1 MDTREYFDMLS
12 ENFQR
17 AYSVATEARSKG
29 YDPEPEVEIRPAP
42 DLAARVEGIMR
53 VDGLAD
59 IIRSKAGGR
68 SRQELAFEMVKE
80 VCTNERFAAP
90 TDKRLLL
97 AVRIALSV
105 LTEGILVAPTEGVQ
119 GVELHEN
126 PDGSDYAAVLY
137 AGPIRGAG
145 GTAAAL
151 SVAFADLARRLLG
164 VGAYKAQQSEIERY
178 LEEIQLY
185 NARVARLQYLPSEED
200 IRSILENCPVCID
213 GLPSE
218 QMEINI
224 HRNITRLDAQGK
236 PQQISNR
243 IRSGVCLVS
252 CEGIAQKA
260 KSVLKHTKNAGLDWS
275 WLNNVIKVEK
285 QVKAPSPTDN
295 PDKKEA
301 VFLQE
306 LVAGRPVFAY
316 PEHAGSFRLRYGR
329 SRLTGIAAK
338 GFNPATMHVLDDF
351 IAIGT
356 QLKVEKPGKGCIAM
370 PVDTIEGPFIKLET
384 GEAFRINTAADAA
397 KYKGSIAK
405 ILAVGDILVTYGD
418 FKKTN
423 TPLQPSSYVEE
434 YWYGQL
440 CAAGYEGRMPNVAS
454 FEQAYA
460 LSRDYKVPMHPLY
473 IYDYFDAGAPAMK
486 DLAETILEAKVLA
499 DSDSVFSL
507 KGIEIEGDD
516 VGRTRETLERICIP
530 HFDRGSSISIDG
542 SDAQSLLCTLGFSKP
557 DMTIDVNPSVLDR
570 YDAGK
575 DVLEMLNS
583 VAPFRIMRRSTRIGG
598 RMGRPEKA
606 RERLM
611 KPAPNVLFP
620 VGEYGGKER
629 SISKA
634 YTSESRKFDSQGVY
648 VELARLRCIKG
659 GEYIDTFYCPVHK
672 SRAEV
677 VYKCKSCGALC
688 AGKVCERCGG
698 DASASETKSI
708 ALVKEVDAAMASL
721 GMAGVPKLIKGVKG
735 LVNGNKVAEPL
746 EKGILRSVNNVYIF
760 KDGTARF
767 DATDAPITHF
777 YPSEI
782 GTPIEKLRALGY
794 TKDYRG
800 EELASPDQLVELRHQ
815 DVVMN
820 VRGAQYLL
828 RVAKF
833 VDMLLEKYYRMEPFY
848 RAESIDDLIGQCVVT
863 LSPHT
868 SAGVLGRIIGFTTA
882 NVGLAHPYTISARRR
897 NSDGDEDTTMLLLD
911 ALINFSRSYLPTT
924 VGGTMDAPL
933 ILSVNIMPEEV
944 DDEVHAMETVDGFG
958 LDFYEK
964 CAQYPA
970 PGEVSVEVVAN
981 RLGTERAFSG
991 LAFTHGSGPAAIED
1005 SPKKSSYTTLKTMQD
1020 KITVQFELMDR
1031 LSSVDRRDTA
1041 RRLILSHF
1049 IPDLMGNLHSYSRQT
1064 FRCVNCNAKYRRVPL
1079 IGKCTR
1085 CGGKLLL
1092 TISKGGI
1099 EKYLD
1104 TAIKLAERYDLETYI
1119 KQRVAL
1125 LKDEIETV
1133 FGSIGSAPEMPDKQ
1147 FNLSKFL

>member
-1 MDTREYFDMLS
+1 MDAQEYFDVLS
-12 ENFQR
+12 RDFQK
-17 AYSVATEARSKG
+17 AYAVAGEARRKG

-59 IIRSKAGGR
+59 IIRSKAGGK
-68 SRQELAFEMVKE
+68 SRQELSFEMVKE
-80 VCTNERFAAP
+80 ICTNERFAAQV
-90 TDKRLLL
+90 DRRLLL
-97 AVRIALSV
+97 AVRVGLSV

-126 PDGSDYAAVLY
+126 PDGSNYMAVLY

-151 SVAFADLARRLLG
+151 SVAFADYARKLLG
-164 VGAYKAQQSEIERY
+164 VGAYRAQQSEIERY

-185 NARVARLQYLPSEED
+185 NARVARLQYLPGEDD

-224 HRNITRLDAQGK
+224 HRNISRLDATGK

-243 IRSGVCLVS
+243 IRSGICLVT

-285 QVKAPSPTDN
+285 QVKTPADGE
-295 PDKKEA
+295 KKEA

-338 GFNPATMHVLDDF
+338 GFSPATMYVLDEF
-351 IAIGT
+351 IATGT

-370 PVDTIEGPFIKLET
+370 PVDTIEGPFIKLES
-384 GEAFRINTAADAA
+384 GEAFRINSVDEA
-397 KYKGSIAK
+397 KRYKDSIAK
-405 ILAVGDILVTYGD
+405 ILAVGDILITYGD

-423 TPLQPSSYVEE
+423 TPLQPTSYVEE
-434 YWYGQL
+434 YWYEQL
-440 CAAGYEGRMPNVAS
+440 LAAGYEGAMPKVES

-460 LSRDYKVPMHPLY
+460 LSKKHGVPMHPLY
-473 IYDYFDAGAPAMK
+473 IYDYADAGAAAMK
-486 DLAETILEAKVLA
+486 DLAETLLEAKVYA
-499 DSDSVFSL
+499 DADSVFSL
-507 KGIEIEGDD
+507 RSLVIEGED
-516 VGRTRETLERICIP
+516 VGNARSTLERICIP
-530 HFDRGSSISIDG
+530 HTDRGNSITVDG
-542 SDAQSLLCTLGFSKP
+542 SDAQSLLCTLGFVKD
-557 DMTIDVNPSVLDR
+557 DMTIEMDSAVLDK
-570 YDAGK
+570 YDAEG
-575 DVLEMLNS
+575 DVLEVLNS
-583 VAPFRIMRRSTRIGG
+583 TAPFRIARRSTHIGG

-620 VGEYGGKER
+620 IGEYGGKER
-629 SISKA
+629 NLSKA
-634 YTSESRKFDSQGVY
+634 YTNESRKFDSPGIY
-648 VELARLRCIKG
+648 VELARLRCVAG
-659 GEYIDTFYCPVHK
+659 GEYVGSFYCAAHK

-688 AGKVCERCGG
+688 ASKTCDRCGS
-698 DASASETKSI
+698 DALASETKAV
-708 ALVKEVDAAMASL
+708 ALTKEVDSAMARL

-760 KDGTARF
+760 KDGTSRF

-777 YPSEI
+777 YPSEVA
-782 GTPIEKLRALGY
+782 TSVERLRDLGY
-794 TKDYRG
+794 TKDYLGNELTSG
-800 EELASPDQLVELRHQ
+800 EQLVELRHQ
-815 DVVMN
+815 DVILN
-820 VRGAQYLL
+820 TRGAQYLL

-833 VDMLLEKYYRMEPFY
+833 VNMLLDKYYGMEPFY
-848 RAESIDDLIGQCVVT
+848 KTDGIDDLIGQQVVT

-868 SAGVLGRIIGFTTA
+868 SAGVLGRIIGFTEA
-882 NVGLAHPYTISARRR
+882 SVGLAHPYTISARRR
-897 NSDGDEDTTMLLLD
+897 NCDGDEDTTMLLLD

-933 ILSVNIMPEEV
+933 ILSVNIMPDEV
-944 DDEVHAMETVDGFG
+944 DDEVHAMETVDRYG
-958 LDFYEK
+958 LEFYEK
-964 CAQYPA
+964 SMQYVA
-970 PGEVSVEVVAN
+970 PGEVKVGVVAD
-981 RLGTERAFSG
+981 RLGSNRS
-991 LAFTHGSGPAAIED
+991 LQDLNFTHVSGPRAVTDA
-1005 SPKKSSYTTLKTMQD
+1005 PRRSSYTTLKTMQD
-1020 KITVQFELMDR
+1020 KITMQFELMDR
-1031 LSSVDRRDTA
+1031 LCSVDRRDTA
-1041 RRLILSHF
+1041 RRLIMSHF

-1079 IGKCTR
+1079 VGKCTR

-1104 TAIKLAERYDLETYI
+1104 TATKLADRYDLETYI

-1133 FGSIGSAPEMPDKQ
+1133 FGGIGSGPELPDKQ
-1147 FNLSKFL
+1147 FNLAKFL